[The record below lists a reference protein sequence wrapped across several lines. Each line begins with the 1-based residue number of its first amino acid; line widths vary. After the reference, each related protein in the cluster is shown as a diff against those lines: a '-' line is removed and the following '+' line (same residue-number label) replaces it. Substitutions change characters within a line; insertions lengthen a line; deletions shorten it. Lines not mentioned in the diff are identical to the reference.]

1 MMDWNYELQNG
12 RYLISMENGK
22 KYFMKVTEVDNL
34 QKQLKISEFEAIEMW
49 LEDNGY
55 LVNKEQEALCKQA
68 KDNGSAKGKGAKTE
82 KPIKKTQKERVAKAQ
97 PEKEYIVGIIAE
109 FLEDISGI
117 SNLNIENKAKLI
129 TFTYK
134 NEDYKL
140 DLTQKRKA
148 KSEK

>member
-22 KYFMKVTEVDNL
+22 KYFMKVADVDNL

-55 LVNKEQEALCKQA
+55 LINEEQEALCKQA
-68 KDNGSAKGKGAKTE
+68 KVNGSAKGKGARTE
-82 KPIKKTQKERVAKAQ
+82 TPVKKTPKERTQKDN
-97 PEKEYIVGIIAE
+97 PTKELIISTIANA
-109 FLEDISGI
+109 LQNLDI

-129 TFTYK
+129 TFTLG
-134 NEDYKL
+134 NEDFKV

-148 KSEK
+148 KAEK

>member
-22 KYFMKVTEVDNL
+22 KYFMKVADVDNL

-55 LVNKEQEALCKQA
+55 LINEEQEALCKQA
-68 KDNGSAKGKGAKTE
+68 KVNGSAKGKGAKTE
-82 KPIKKTQKERVAKAQ
+82 TPVKKTPKERTQKDN
-97 PEKEYIVGIIAE
+97 PTKELIISTIANA
-109 FLEDISGI
+109 LQNLDI

-129 TFTYK
+129 TFTLG
-134 NEDYKL
+134 NEDFKV

-148 KSEK
+148 KAEK

>member
-22 KYFMKVTEVDNL
+22 KYFMKVAEVDNL

-55 LVNKEQEALCKQA
+55 LVNEEQEALCKQA
-68 KDNGSAKGKGAKTE
+68 KVNGSAKGKGAKTE
-82 KPIKKTQKERVAKAQ
+82 TPVKKTPKERAQ
-97 PEKEYIVGIIAE
+97 KDNPTKELIISTIANA
-109 FLEDISGI
+109 LQNLDI

-129 TFTYK
+129 TFTLG
-134 NEDYKL
+134 NEDFKV

-148 KSEK
+148 KAEK

>member
-1 MMDWNYELQNG
+1 MMDWDYELQNG

-22 KYFMKVTEVDNL
+22 KYFMEVAKVDSL

-55 LVNKEQEALCKQA
+55 LINEEQNALDMK
-68 KDNGSAKGKGAKTE
+68 AKGNKVKLTTSTE
-82 KPIKKTQKERVAKAQ
+82 KPKAKTQRERTQKEQ

-109 FLEDISGI
+109 FLEDITDI

-129 TFTYK
+129 TFDYK
-134 NEDYKL
+134 GASYKL
-140 DLTQKRKA
+140 DLVQKRKS
-148 KSEK
+148 KVKE

>member
-22 KYFMKVTEVDNL
+22 KYFMKVADVDNL

-55 LVNKEQEALCKQA
+55 LVNEEQEALCKQA
-68 KDNGSAKGKGAKTE
+68 KVNGSAKGKGARTE
-82 KPIKKTQKERVAKAQ
+82 TPVKKTPKERTQKDN
-97 PEKEYIVGIIAE
+97 PTKELIISTIANA
-109 FLEDISGI
+109 LQNLDI

-129 TFTYK
+129 TFTLG
-134 NEDYKL
+134 NEDFKV

-148 KSEK
+148 KAEK

>member
-22 KYFMKVTEVDNL
+22 KYFMKVAEVDNL

-55 LVNKEQEALCKQA
+55 LVNEEQEALCKQA

-82 KPIKKTQKERVAKAQ
+82 KPVKKTPKERTQKDN
-97 PEKEYIVGIIAE
+97 PTKELIISTIANA
-109 FLEDISGI
+109 LQNLDI

-129 TFTYK
+129 TFTLG
-134 NEDYKL
+134 NEDFKV

-148 KSEK
+148 KTEK